1 MFQEGLSGLYFLR
14 LAAVYV
20 LLGVLLAMNVVDVPL
35 LGKDGGRIA
44 VLLAG
49 IYFWSI
55 YRPTLLPYPLVFCGG
70 LVLDF
75 LGGGLVGLY
84 ALCFMVMVMLVRGQ
98 RRFLLGQS
106 WPVVWAGFCV
116 AAAVVTA
123 FQYLA
128 YAVSALSVPPIA
140 PVAINL
146 IVSTLL
152 YPLLLPLMM
161 LLNRAL
167 SD

>member
-1 MFQEGLSGLYFLR
+1 MFQEGFTGIYLIR
-14 LAAVYV
+14 LLAVYA
-20 LLGVLLAMNVVDVPL
+20 LLCIMMAMNLVDVPL
-35 LGKDGGRIA
+35 LGQGGGRLA

-55 YRPTLLPYPLVFCGG
+55 YRPQLLPYPLVFIGG

-75 LGGGLVGLY
+75 LSGGLVGLH
-84 ALCFMVMVMLVRGQ
+84 ALCFMVMVTLVRGQ

-116 AAAVVTA
+116 ALAVVTA
-123 FQYLA
+123 FQYVA
-128 YAVSALSVPPIA
+128 YALSALSIPPLA
-140 PVAINL
+140 PVAMNL
-146 IVSTLL
+146 LISSLI
-152 YPLLLPLMM
+152 YPLLLPAMM
-161 LLNRAL
+161 LLNRSL